1 MKRWLPLLGFLIV
14 LFLANLLL
22 FTGVRSLIS
31 TYQGFREN
39 AFLLQDGIFISNID
53 PEKNDQVDYDQID
66 LDQTRKVYDYLEDHT
81 HYGIEMFGYTTDLA
95 NQDEMDVLVNYVN
108 QLGFQLRP
116 LPIAEGESLNFEDGN
131 PKGVLVGAGL
141 AQDYPIG
148 CHFDFD
154 NPVTGQTEEVFTVGI
169 LETNAYRSN
178 LYALNSKNYFN
189 YTVFYPLTP
198 NFIQSSTKDLQ
209 VNALND
215 LILTQSSRE
224 EADQVKD
231 LIKATTGLSYNFFSQ
246 ARNTA
251 YFQDYY
257 GQSIAFVMGLTLL
270 AMILA
275 VFLAVWINL
284 VSIRLAIRDMTLH
297 MLVGLTYHR
306 LRLILYQFYGILLAI
321 VMLVLTLFTS
331 YNRYTTI
338 FRKDAIFAS
347 LGFLRLV
354 DIDWAALGIVL
365 LVNLLCLPVIVEIMM
380 AKIKRK
386 PISLGVFEWHG

>member
-1 MKRWLPLLGFLIV
+1 M
-14 LFLANLLL
+14 
-22 FTGVRSLIS
+22 
-31 TYQGFREN
+31 
-39 AFLLQDGIFISNID
+39 
-53 PEKNDQVDYDQID
+53 DYDQID
-66 LDQTRKVYDYLEDHT
+66 LDQTQKVYDYLEDHT
-81 HYGIEMFGYTTDLA
+81 HYGIEMFGYITDLA

-141 AQDYPIG
+141 AQDYPVG

-178 LYALNSKNYFN
+178 LYAVNSKNYFN

-257 GQSIAFVMGLTLL
+257 GQSIAFILGLTLL

-275 VFLAVWINL
+275 IFLAIWINL

-386 PISLGVFEWHG
+386 PISLGVFE